1 MSQGLGFLPQKGA
14 SAGGIWWNLEGF
26 QVVENVI
33 HSYFARTSASCH
45 LAHGN
50 PNPACVD
57 SSPAQTGRAKQVW
70 SQTSALKLLGSFGM
84 TRTLEKG
91 AQSMKFDINE
101 ATKKDIS
108 DEGMGCQ
115 ENLIFQEVVGSH
127 CCSCNHFIISW
138 PPARHHGLLLVHPKL
153 CSPRHRAKGQGR
165 ECPAP
170 PKISMQGG

>member
-1 MSQGLGFLPQKGA
+1 
-14 SAGGIWWNLEGF
+14 
-26 QVVENVI
+26 
-33 HSYFARTSASCH
+33 
-45 LAHGN
+45 
-50 PNPACVD
+50 
-57 SSPAQTGRAKQVW
+57 
-70 SQTSALKLLGSFGM
+70 
-84 TRTLEKG
+84 
-91 AQSMKFDINE
+91 MKFDINE

-165 ECPAP
+165 ECPASQKRSQCREDEEAKGVVAANLCAKTSCNLMNHGMLGEGLGSGEP
-170 PKISMQGG
+170 